1 MILLL
6 FSDLLSL
13 PALSRLI
20 AHQSFSYLVGSF
32 GMYTLLVV
40 APIIGMIQLASLRKQ
55 VRAFYGRFAL
65 SPEHQIPKQSE
76 SLSSSAT

>member
-1 MILLL
+1 MILLIL
-6 FSDLLSL
+6 SDLLSL

-40 APIIGMIQLASLRKQ
+40 TPIVGMIQLASLRKQ
-55 VRAFYGRFAL
+55 VRAFYARFAQ
-65 SPEHQIPKQSE
+65 SPEHQIRKQSE
-76 SLSSSAT
+76 SLSSRST

>member
-13 PALSRLI
+13 PALPRLI
-20 AHQSFSYLVGSF
+20 AHQSFSYLVGFF

-55 VRAFYGRFAL
+55 VRTFYAPFAL
-65 SPEHQIPKQSE
+65 PEHQMAKQSE
-76 SLSSSAT
+76 SLSSSAI

>member
-6 FSDLLSL
+6 FSDLVSL

-20 AHQSFSYLVGSF
+20 AHQSFSYLVSSL

-55 VRAFYGRFAL
+55 VRAYYARFSL
-65 SPEHQIPKQSE
+65 SPEHQIPNKVSH
-76 SLSSSAT
+76 